1 MAHVAHHYP
10 HAIPDSEKQHAKDL
24 GISFNG
30 TQFAYREF
38 KYDKLPD
45 AITYAEL
52 DALRKGQQKGVS
64 YAPEWL
70 DQTAPCASDRELMRQ
85 YGITSEGW
93 RYRYRE
99 FRYDRLADAINYA
112 ANQN

>member
-1 MAHVAHHYP
+1 MTHVVHHYP
-10 HAIPDSEKQHAKDL
+10 QAIPDSEKQHAQDL

-52 DALRKGQQKGVS
+52 DAHRQGQQKDVS
-64 YAPEWL
+64 PTPEWL
-70 DQTAPCASDRELMRQ
+70 DQTAPSASDQELMRQ

-99 FRYDRLADAINYA
+99 YRYDRLADAINYA
-112 ANQN
+112 ANQS